1 MAKLGKCLV
10 FYLKYQAEMDRLYW
24 RPRETRE
31 EPSIEGLKD
40 KDNVLSMIKRVG
52 DAACR
57 EAADFVFRLRDVWDQ
72 LRERIGK
79 AVSQRNLDP
88 GKQLEPENRWNPA
101 SNAFGRC
108 A

>member
-1 MAKLGKCLV
+1 MRSLRLPPEFLAD
-10 FYLKYQAEMDRLYW
+10 LKAVAPALREESISAGFLNDLAVIHAAVLETAADEYPSEDELRFVSEQLQELYW

-57 EAADFVFRLRDVWDQ
+57 EAADF
-72 LRERIGK
+72 
-79 AVSQRNLDP
+79 
-88 GKQLEPENRWNPA
+88 
-101 SNAFGRC
+101 
-108 A
+108 